1 MSEQGR
7 RTNMASEFFT
17 LSALYRLGVE
27 PLLTLGNKKGVD
39 IYIPQAGSE
48 MISVEVKAVAKRM
61 DWMFGDAPFASSP
74 RKWVVLLCYN
84 AAFDDLAQAP
94 DSWVIPSAVVAKML
108 RVAGNG
114 KTRYLSAKDV
124 RESLTAHHADAGWA
138 RLRAASV

>member
-17 LSALYRLGVE
+17 LSALYRLGLE

-39 IYIPQAGSE
+39 IYLPQDGAE

-61 DWMFGDAPFASSP
+61 DWMFGDTPFAPSP

-84 AAFDDLAQAP
+84 AAFDELAKTP
-94 DSWVIPSAVVAKML
+94 DSWVVPSALVAKML
-108 RVAGNG
+108 RVAGN
-114 KTRYLSAKDV
+114 KTTRYLSAKEV
-124 RESLTAHHADAGWA
+124 RESLDDHRGDAGWA
-138 RLRAASV
+138 KLRAIAV